1 MNAANLLIER
11 VEAYV
16 IHDTAFLPKH
26 MREVLQL
33 LEEEGSVRIGALK
46 SDGKTRRKNT
56 YPNGAYITFL

>member
-1 MNAANLLIER
+1 
-11 VEAYV
+11 
-16 IHDTAFLPKH
+16 